1 MISFLRAIQVI
12 VRPRLT
18 NRKRPFPLITTV
30 PCEVGFKGFNSHD
43 MPLAL
48 FALRIDVGAWL
59 IHFLDSLLRAPAAD
73 YINDEPEGLKMM
85 GELREDFMEAIY
97 QCIAI
102 PSRHQLGRGFRYIQ
116 A

>member
-18 NRKRPFPLITTV
+18 NRERPFPLITTV

-48 FALRIDVGAWL
+48 FALRIDEGAWFRL
-59 IHFLDSLLRAPAAD
+59 IYFLDSLSDMAHTLPG
-73 YINDEPEGLKMM
+73 GLKGQFQM
-85 GELREDFMEAIY
+85 
-97 QCIAI
+97 
-102 PSRHQLGRGFRYIQ
+102 
-116 A
+116 